1 VGLEAACELASD
13 RATPAA
19 ARSFVARMLRL
30 WECTD
35 TEELAALLTSELV
48 TNAVVHAATRIV
60 LRIQLEEL
68 DLRVEVE
75 DGLPELPSAKALT
88 AESEHGRGL
97 LLLDSL
103 SRRWGAAPTPS
114 GKVVW
119 FELTLPAPGEKTSR

>member
-1 VGLEAACELASD
+1 MGLEATCELASE

-48 TNAVVHAATRIV
+48 TNAVVHAATKIV
-60 LRIQLEEL
+60 LRMQLDDL
-68 DLRVEVE
+68 DLRIEVE
-75 DGLPELPSAKALT
+75 DGVAQLPSALALT
-88 AESEHGRGL
+88 PDSEHGRGL
-97 LLLDSL
+97 LLIEAL
-103 SRRWGAAPTPS
+103 SQRWGATPTAG

-119 FELTLPAPGEKTSR
+119 FELSMLPPKAPSG